1 MKTESIG
8 GKDMSLPERLKAARE
23 ARGWTVDQVAE
34 QLRLPVRLVNLAEAG
49 NLDALGAPIYRR
61 GYLRSMARLLGVED
75 DELQAHAMVE
85 IDPVLVATGVTP
97 RGEYMVERYLRPAT
111 YIALTALIALPVVW
125 WAASGRLGEELA
137 AARSFDLQP
146 PPVQALADG
155 SAPGAAGGGVPARPD
170 PLLPAQPEAPP
181 PLVRAS
187 MLAMPP
193 ALEPA
198 PTAVGPDAGLAA
210 AGDSIGSG
218 SHEAVLEL
226 TGDSWVEVTSA
237 DGSRLHQAL
246 LGPGRWSFR
255 SDGALAFKI
264 GNSGAARLRADG
276 AEIDLAGARS
286 ANDVA
291 RIEVFGS
298 DG

>member
-1 MKTESIG
+1 MTTEAIG

-34 QLRLPVRLVNLAEAG
+34 QLRLPVRLVTLAEAG

-75 DELQAHAMVE
+75 DELHAIAAVE
-85 IDPVLVATGVTP
+85 PEPGLVATGVTP
-97 RGEYMVERYLRPAT
+97 RSEYMIERYLRPAT

-125 WAASGRLGEELA
+125 WAASGQLGQELA

-146 PPVQALADG
+146 PPVQVLVDGQVAAADG
-155 SAPGAAGGGVPARPD
+155 TGLPARLE
-170 PLLPAQPEAPP
+170 PLLPGEPEAPP

-187 MLAMPP
+187 MLSMPP
-193 ALEPA
+193 VAAPAAAPPPEATPA
-198 PTAVGPDAGLAA
+198 P
-210 AGDSIGSG
+210 AGDAIGSG
-218 SHEAVLEL
+218 DHEAVLEL
-226 TGDSWVEVTSA
+226 TGDSWVEVTA
-237 DGSRLHQAL
+237 VDGSRLHQAL
-246 LGPGRWSFR
+246 LGPGRWTFR

-264 GNSGAARLRADG
+264 GNSRAARLQANGADV
-276 AEIDLAGARS
+276 DLATARS

-291 RIEVFGS
+291 RVQVFGS
-298 DG
+298 EG

>member
-1 MKTESIG
+1 
-8 GKDMSLPERLKAARE
+8 MSLPERLRAARE

-34 QLRLPVRLVNLAEAG
+34 QLRLPVRLVALVEAG
-49 NLDALGAPIYRR
+49 DLEALGAPIYRR
-61 GYLRSMARLLGVED
+61 GYLRSMARLLGVAD
-75 DELQAHAMVE
+75 DELEAPAPIE
-85 IDPVLVATGVTP
+85 AEPGLVATGVTP
-97 RGEYMVERYLRPAT
+97 RSEYMVERYLRPAT

-125 WAASGRLGEELA
+125 WAASGQLGEELA

-146 PPVQALADG
+146 PPIQSLAQGQG
-155 SAPGAAGGGVPARPD
+155 SDAAGVPPPVRPE
-170 PLLPAQPEAPP
+170 PLLPGEPVAP

-187 MLAMPP
+187 MLSMPP
-193 ALEPA
+193 MAEAATAATGARPGTDAL
-198 PTAVGPDAGLAA
+198 
-210 AGDSIGSG
+210 AGDPIGSG

-226 TGDSWVEVTSA
+226 EGDSWVEVTAA

-264 GNSGAARLRADG
+264 GNSGAARLLADG
-276 AEIDLAGARS
+276 AEVDLAGTRS

-291 RIEVFGS
+291 RVQLFDREG
-298 DG
+298 

>member
-1 MKTESIG
+1 MELAS
-8 GKDMSLPERLKAARE
+8 RLRAARE
-23 ARGWTVDQVAE
+23 RLGWSVEEVGA
-34 QLRLPVRLVNLAEAG
+34 QLRLPARVIERVEAG
-49 NLDALGAPIYRR
+49 DLDGLGAPIYRR
-61 GYLRSMARLLGVED
+61 GYLRSFARLVGLGED
-75 DELQAHAMVE
+75 EIAAALEQAGNGE
-85 IDPVLVATGVTP
+85 PELVATGVQP
-97 RGEYMVERYLRPAT
+97 RGQYMLDRFVRPAS

-264 GNSGAARLRADG
+264 GNSGAARLRANG
-276 AEIDLAGARS
+276 TEIDLAGARS

>member
-1 MKTESIG
+1 
-8 GKDMSLPERLKAARE
+8 MSLPERLRAARE
-23 ARGWTVDQVAE
+23 ARGWTVDHVAE
-34 QLRLPVRLVNLAEAG
+34 QLRLPVRLVALAEAG

-61 GYLRSMARLLGVED
+61 GYLRSMARLLDVADEELLAPVSVEA
-75 DELQAHAMVE
+75 E
-85 IDPVLVATGVTP
+85 PSLVATGVTP
-97 RGEYMVERYLRPAT
+97 RSEYMVERYLRPAT

-146 PPVQALADG
+146 PPIQGLA
-155 SAPGAAGGGVPARPD
+155 APGDNPVGIPQLARPE
-170 PLLPAQPEAPP
+170 PLLPGEPASLQ

-187 MLAMPP
+187 MMSMPP
-193 ALEPA
+193 APEPVVA
-198 PTAVGPDAGLAA
+198 PQADGAAAAADAG
-210 AGDSIGSG
+210 AGAGGAGSIGSG

-226 TGDSWVEVTSA
+226 AGDSWVEVTTA

-246 LGPGRWSFR
+246 LGPGRWTFR
-255 SDGALAFKI
+255 SDGELSFKI
-264 GNSGAARLRADG
+264 GNSGAARLLANGD
-276 AEIDLAGARS
+276 EVDLAGVRS

-291 RIEVFGS
+291 RVQVFGR